1 MAGLLTRF
9 VARRLAALFVTL
21 LAASV
26 VIYGALHLGPGD
38 PAALLAGGRSPDPE
52 VLAAVRAQYHLDDP
66 FWTRYGRWLSD
77 VAGWRLGRSMTFGTD
92 VAGLISARLGNTL
105 FLVGYAAVLIL
116 VIGIGFGLLGALGG
130 RVGATIT
137 TVSSGVLMAVPA
149 FIAAIVLIWLFATRL
164 NWLPV
169 FGSGTGFTG
178 RIEHLTL
185 PALALAGSYIAYLSR
200 ITRSAVATELRSER
214 VETARSRGVRMPAI
228 VRRHVL
234 RNAAAPVLTVSGLT
248 VAGLIAGTVVVEQ
261 AFGVSGVGSL
271 LVLAAQKQD
280 FVVVQNI
287 SLLMVAAFCVAN
299 TLVDVLNAVLDKRL
313 LRTGR

>member
-1 MAGLLTRF
+1 MAALLTRF
-9 VARRLAALFVTL
+9 VAGMLAALFVTL

-26 VIYGALHLGPGD
+26 VIYGALYLSPGD
-38 PAALLAGGRSPDPE
+38 PAALLAGGRSPSPAA
-52 VLAAVRAQYHLDDP
+52 LAAVRAQYHLDDP
-66 FWTRYGRWLSD
+66 FWTQYGRWLAD
-77 VAGWRLGRSMTFGTD
+77 VFSWRLGRSMSFGTD
-92 VAGLISARLGNTL
+92 VSGLISARLGNTL
-105 FLVGYAAVLIL
+105 FLVCYAALLIV

-130 RVGATIT
+130 RVGTLIT
-137 TVSSGVLMAVPA
+137 TVTTSVLMAVPA

-178 RIEHLTL
+178 QLRYLTL

-200 ITRSAVATELRSER
+200 ITRSAVATELRAEH
-214 VETARSRGVRMPAI
+214 VETARSRGVRMPSI

-248 VAGLIAGTVVVEQ
+248 IAGLIAGTVVVEQ
-261 AFGVSGVGSL
+261 AFGVSGIGSL

-280 FVVVQNI
+280 FVVVQTI
-287 SLLMVAAFCVAN
+287 SLLMVAAFCIAN
-299 TLVDVLNAVLDKRL
+299 TTVDVVNAVLDKRL